1 MKNVFGTQTTSIENI
16 SIQEAIALLS
26 GDAEALLCHV
36 LLELDANELK
46 SESNRTVDTRGVEI
60 LTNEEFFEDAIEE
73 LKESGLVL
81 FHDESNDSV
90 NYLSLNKDVFYA
102 AINAGVYQ
110 TFDLCG

>member
-1 MKNVFGTQTTSIENI
+1 MTNVFGTQTTSIENI
-16 SIQEAIALLS
+16 TIAEAITLLS

-46 SESNRTVDTRGVEI
+46 SEDNRTVDARGVEI
-60 LTNEEFFEDAIEE
+60 LTDEEFYEDAIEE

-81 FHDESNDSV
+81 THEDSNGSV

-102 AINAGVYQ
+102 AINAGVYE